1 LSRVLLIAGAAMLRS
16 LARRLPERKRSLLT
30 HLPNVHL
37 NADSEAGSDSET
49 DSIFGNT
56 LSYQTS

>member
-1 LSRVLLIAGAAMLRS
+1 MLRS

-37 NADSEAGSDSET
+37 NADSVAGSDSET

>member
-1 LSRVLLIAGAAMLRS
+1 
-16 LARRLPERKRSLLT
+16 LT